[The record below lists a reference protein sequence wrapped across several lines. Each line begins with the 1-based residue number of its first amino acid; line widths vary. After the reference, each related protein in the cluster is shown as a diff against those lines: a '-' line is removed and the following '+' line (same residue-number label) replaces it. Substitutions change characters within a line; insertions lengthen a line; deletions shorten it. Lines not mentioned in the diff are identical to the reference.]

1 MPNDRKAKA
10 LPVLWR
16 EPAAREEQR
25 QVGLVRLVQLCGG
38 RTERQEPRRG
48 NHRLEL
54 PHGAK
59 ADEIGAV
66 MTTAMISFFLCSM
79 FGGTLGALAVIVLI
93 VGDRN
98 DW

>member
-1 MPNDRKAKA
+1 M
-10 LPVLWR
+10 
-16 EPAAREEQR
+16 
-25 QVGLVRLVQLCGG
+25 GLVRLVHVRSG
-38 RTERQEPRRG
+38 RTERQEPGRG

-66 MTTAMISFFLCSM
+66 MTTAMVSFFLGSM